1 MGTTVL
7 KTNSAVRFSN
17 DTWLPFCL
25 NSTKPARLSARTTRS
40 PETLG
45 SLGMSVGDFDGRP
58 ERGTVH
64 GALFRHS
71 PGFQIKLDRLAQVC
85 ASALDVRALR
95 CDAQFRAP
103 GHVQAVF
110 FRNERGE
117 AISHK
122 AMLAEVW
129 AAGKNRTGLV
139 SAHYTA

>member
-25 NSTKPARLSARTTRS
+25 NSRKPARLSARTTRS

-45 SLGMSVGDFDGRP
+45 SLGMSVGNFDGRP

-85 ASALDVRALR
+85 AGVFDVRALR
-95 CDAQFRAP
+95 CNAQFRAT

-110 FRNERGE
+110 LRDECRE
-117 AISHK
+117 AVGHK
-122 AMLAEVW
+122 AMLAELW
-129 AAGKNRTGLV
+129 PAGKNRTDLV